1 MNATTQGTTAP
12 VAKRE
17 RQFIRTYDHANAVAS
32 IQPVFNK
39 DGTLEIAL
47 AALPDKVLHGFALM
61 AVCDY
66 VVNEAND
73 ALKNGPERAKDAPP
87 ATDEEKRVYALS
99 VLQEA
104 FTEAVKGQI
113 DFRSGTTGLGSNR
126 SAIKALGQAL
136 FELGKTFVLLPTGE
150 KITFTDIAGAQDAA
164 KSLYNHTEP
173 VGEKKL
179 SGRMVYNAIMQDET
193 VKAKVDEIRK
203 VKPSTKVADISSYLG
218 SDAGSAE
225 PQAEAA

>member
-1 MNATTQGTTAP
+1 MNATTQSSAP

-47 AALPDKVLHGFALM
+47 AALPEKVLNGFALM
-61 AVCDY
+61 ALCDY

-73 ALKNGPERAKDAPP
+73 ALKTGPDRGKDAPP
-87 ATDEEKRVYALS
+87 ATEEEKKAYALS

-104 FTEAVKGQI
+104 LSEAVKGQI

-136 FELGKTFVLLPTGE
+136 FELGKTFVMLPTGD
-150 KITFTDIAGAQDAA
+150 KIPFTDIGSAQDAV
-164 KSLYNHTEP
+164 KTLYNHTEP
-173 VGEKKL
+173 VGDKKL
-179 SGRMVYNAIMQDET
+179 SGRMIYNAIMQDET
-193 VKAKVDEIRK
+193 IKAKVDEIRK
-203 VKPSTKVADISSYLG
+203 TKPATKVKDLSSFLG
-218 SDAGSAE
+218 SE
-225 PQAEAA
+225 TMETEAAQ